1 MADPCLTGDEG
12 AGYQPGI
19 GQLITGM
26 DDGRYAAAVRT
37 SCVVACARSGTMIR
51 EFCKQAR
58 GLVDTFSASKGLLPH
73 GAVKRSSR
81 SREITTW

>member
-1 MADPCLTGDEG
+1 MGRDWAIRCPRRESRFARGEMADPCLTGDEG

-37 SCVVACARSGTMIR
+37 SCVVARS
-51 EFCKQAR
+51 
-58 GLVDTFSASKGLLPH
+58 
-73 GAVKRSSR
+73 
-81 SREITTW
+81 

>member
-1 MADPCLTGDEG
+1 MVAPLELVVERGEMADPCLTGDEG

-37 SCVVACARSGTMIR
+37 SCVVARS
-51 EFCKQAR
+51 
-58 GLVDTFSASKGLLPH
+58 
-73 GAVKRSSR
+73 
-81 SREITTW
+81 